1 MDPSVSVVNM
11 QQMKRCN
18 LPGGKIEHDEGG
30 AKYFHITDS
39 STNMKID

>member
-18 LPGGKIEHDEGG
+18 LPGGKIMIMMKGVQST
-30 AKYFHITDS
+30 FTDS
-39 STNMKID
+39 STNVRVD